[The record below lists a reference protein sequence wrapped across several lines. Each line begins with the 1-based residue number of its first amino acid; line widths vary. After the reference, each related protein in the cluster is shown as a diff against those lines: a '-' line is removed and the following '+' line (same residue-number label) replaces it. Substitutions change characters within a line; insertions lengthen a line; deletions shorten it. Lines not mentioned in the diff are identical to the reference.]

1 MFLYYKPFLW
11 GSFRGGSTG
20 LKVWWFSFRSF
31 QHLSL
36 SLVLLLPPTTDQSL
50 AVACPGWG
58 GRGSRGCNRGR
69 EHFTSHQPS
78 LTISSSFLSYSTSLA
93 SSRPASVSLQH
104 CLPSQHSWGPSG
116 DVQHTDY
123 TLKTSWFPYEA
134 AGRNWGQKILQYS
147 DDRLGIITRHL
158 YDAQVWVWAGVQQCM
173 MHMWGCECQ

>member
-36 SLVLLLPPTTDQSL
+36 SLVLLLSPTIHQSL
-50 AVACPGWG
+50 AVACP
-58 GRGSRGCNRGR
+58 RGVRGCSRGR

-78 LTISSSFLSYSTSLA
+78 LRISSSFLSYSTSLA
-93 SSRPASVSLQH
+93 SARPASVSLQH
-104 CLPSQHSWGPSG
+104 RLPSQHSWGPSG

-134 AGRNWGQKILQYS
+134 AGRNWGLLCTQGAKRAGTILTQVFRKARSSLLPQETEETKKKIMFS
-147 DDRLGIITRHL
+147 F
-158 YDAQVWVWAGVQQCM
+158 
-173 MHMWGCECQ
+173 